1 MYLVG
6 TDNQFQI
13 GNDISNVSVIVCY
26 HDIVDNKVVTQPLIQ
41 EYITE
46 NSGYETILSGS
57 SESNTTRQ
65 ITYVSIA
72 FDTPAS
78 TIDVVVRMAFSGGTT
93 IPLYITALSTGDS
106 LEWSRDFGW
115 ELKTSETEI
124 NSYVLTEFT
133 SSGTWTKPAGLK
145 RVMVL
150 CVGAGGGAGSGRQG
164 AAGENRFGG
173 GGGGGGG
180 CSWRMIDAD
189 SLTSTITVTIGTG
202 GTGGA
207 AQASTSSNGNAG
219 TAGGDTSF
227 GGLVIAKGG
236 NGGGGGSTAAGTAGT
251 GGQSSAAVP
260 LYSPF
265 ALSGGNGTAGNTTT
279 NAAGGVGFL
288 STGAPGGG
296 GGGGISSANA
306 SGTAANSGGGIYE
319 NGVVQAGPNSGAS
332 PNGVND
338 VCTALFINN
347 SISTTYGIGTAG
359 AGNNP
364 ATPNGGNGGRC
375 AGGGGGSGTL
385 NGTASGKGGDGG
397 NGYCCVLEMY

>member
-1 MYLVG
+1 M
-6 TDNQFQI
+6 
-13 GNDISNVSVIVCY
+13 
-26 HDIVDNKVVTQPLIQ
+26 
-41 EYITE
+41 YITGANE
-46 NSGYETILSGS
+46 KIQLVLAGAITTNQLQWTASYQTVDSNGMTLPMLSAHGTSNS
-57 SESNTTRQ
+57 TTDVDVVASAGASKANQ
-65 ITYVSIA
+65 ITYLSVYNADTVSATVTIKLDSSGNERIIRKA
-72 FDTPAS
+72 LLQAGDTLE
-78 TIDVVVRMAFSGGTT
+78 FSR
-93 IPLYITALSTGDS
+93 
-106 LEWSRDFGW
+106 EFGW
-115 ELKTSETEI
+115 KI
-124 NSYVLTEFT
+124 NSVSSQESYILTEFT
-133 SSGTWTKPAGLK
+133 SSGTWTKPQGLK
-145 RVMVL
+145 HAYVV

-180 CSWRMIDAD
+180 VSWRMLPA
-189 SLTSTITVTIGTG
+189 SALGSSMVVTIGTG

-219 TAGGDTSF
+219 TAGGETSF
-227 GGLVIAKGG
+227 GGTVIAKGG
-236 NGGGGGSTAAGTAGT
+236 NAGGGGSTAAGTAGT

-265 ALSGGNGTAGNTTT
+265 SLSGANGTAGNTTT

-306 SGTAANSGGGIYE
+306 SGTAANSGGGVYE

-338 VCTALFINN
+338 VCNIMFP
-347 SISTTYGIGTAG
+347 ISTLSSVAGIGTGG

-375 AGGGGGSGTL
+375 AGGGGGAGTL
-385 NGTASGKGGDGG
+385 NGTSSGSGG
-397 NGYCCVLEMY
+397 NGGNGLCIVLEIY